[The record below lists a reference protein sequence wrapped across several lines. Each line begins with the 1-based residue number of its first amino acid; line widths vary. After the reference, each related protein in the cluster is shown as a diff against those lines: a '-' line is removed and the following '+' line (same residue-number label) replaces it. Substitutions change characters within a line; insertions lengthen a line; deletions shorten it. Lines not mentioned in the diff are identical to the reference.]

1 MHDLHM
7 LSEPAGE
14 TDSVLHPERPLL
26 LVVEGIDLSGRTT
39 QVKLLHDWLLAQHYA
54 VTTTAWR
61 TSPLVSDLLA
71 RARSSRSHLQP
82 MAYSLLFCADHL
94 DRTEHIIKPALA
106 RREVVLADRYSY
118 TAFARDAARGV
129 DPAWI
134 RDVYSFV
141 VKPDEVFYLHISPE
155 EAVKRRMA
163 LMRKQKDAH
172 AVLSSKASK
181 HASSETSSKAE
192 AEKKHG
198 KKADK
203 ASEKGAK
210 QVKKHAPAVAELK
223 ETIPDLRAESV
234 PLAPISQETLESFRS
249 FEDRMYIEYQRMQ
262 KEFGFTVIEGSQSI
276 ETIQNQL
283 RQRVM
288 RLLLNL

>member
-1 MHDLHM
+1 MRHDPHI
-7 LSEPAGE
+7 LSKPAGSSE
-14 TDSVLHPERPLL
+14 LVLHPERPLL

-61 TSPLVSDLLA
+61 TSPLVSDLLS

-94 DRTEHIIKPALA
+94 DRTQHVIKPALA
-106 RREVVLADRYSY
+106 RREIVLADRYSY

-141 VKPDEVFYLHISPE
+141 VEPDRVFYLHISPE

-163 LMRKQKDAH
+163 LLRKQKETQISH
-172 AVLSSKASK
+172 SSKSPKHGSHHDLSK
-181 HASSETSSKAE
+181 VEE
-192 AEKKHG
+192 EKKRV
-198 KKADK
+198 KK
-203 ASEKGAK
+203 SEKDAK
-210 QVKKHAPAVAELK
+210 PSKKQAHSEPAHKSAL
-223 ETIPDLRAESV
+223 PDIRTEKALV
-234 PLAPISQETLESFRS
+234 APISQETLESFRS

-262 KEFGFTVIEGSQSI
+262 KEFGFTVIEGNQSI

-283 RQRVM
+283 RRMVM
-288 RLLLNL
+288 RLLLDLDGD